1 MSVEARR
8 PAYQV
13 LADELLAQITS
24 GQLRPGDRLPTE
36 PQLCASSGVSRSTV
50 REALRLLASQNLIV
64 TTRGVAGG
72 SFVAF
77 PSPAQVSASLGTGVH
92 LLLAN
97 SVVGTKELL
106 EVRGMLEIPAAALAA
121 VHRTE
126 EHLVTL
132 RSTMLDAWDADLEQL
147 LVAHNVFHVAI
158 AEASGNSLL
167 CLLARPL
174 YLMANQREISEAIT
188 RELWAV
194 VIDDHRAILHE
205 VERGDPEAARAAAAA
220 HIDRLMAASA
230 TNEGQLSDPGLL
242 NVAGGA

>member
-1 MSVEARR
+1 SREQGMTAVSVEARR

-13 LADELLAQITS
+13 LADELRVQITS

-36 PQLCASSGVSRSTV
+36 PQPCASAGGSRSTV

-64 TTRGVAGG
+64 TPRGVAGG

-97 SVVGTKELL
+97 SVVGTEELL
-106 EVRGMLEIPAAALAA
+106 EVRGMLEIPAAALAD

-126 EHLVTL
+126 EHLATL
-132 RSTMLDAWDADLEQL
+132 QSTLLDAWGADLEQL

-158 AEASGNSLL
+158 AE
-167 CLLARPL
+167 
-174 YLMANQREISEAIT
+174 
-188 RELWAV
+188 
-194 VIDDHRAILHE
+194 
-205 VERGDPEAARAAAAA
+205 
-220 HIDRLMAASA
+220 
-230 TNEGQLSDPGLL
+230 
-242 NVAGGA
+242 